1 MKKMILIFTLF
12 ASSTLFAGPVVEIFE
27 CKLNEGKTY
36 DDLSS
41 MMDTFSG
48 YLEKAGL
55 EDTYTAHVGFQQIPI
70 KAGSVNW
77 IGISPSAED
86 FGKAI
91 DWFTS
96 SEDGRSFGAL
106 YESVYSCENSFMTY
120 ITASSK

>member
-27 CKLNEGKTY
+27 CELNEGKTY

-86 FGKAI
+86 LVKLSIGLPLLKMEELLELCMNQS
-91 DWFTS
+91 TVVKT
-96 SEDGRSFGAL
+96 L
-106 YESVYSCENSFMTY
+106 L
-120 ITASSK
+120 

>member
-1 MKKMILIFTLF
+1 MKKIILVFTLL
-12 ASSTLFAGPVVEIFE
+12 ASSTLFAGPVVEIYE
-27 CKLNEGKTY
+27 CELNEGKSY

-55 EDTYTAHVGFQQIPI
+55 EDTYTAHVGFQQIPV

-91 DWFTS
+91 EWLPLQKMEELLELCMNQSTVVKT
-96 SEDGRSFGAL
+96 L
-106 YESVYSCENSFMTY
+106 L
-120 ITASSK
+120 

>member
-1 MKKMILIFTLF
+1 MILIFTLL
-12 ASSTLFAGPVVEIFE
+12 ASSTLFAGPVVEIYE
-27 CKLNEGKTY
+27 CELNEGKSY

-55 EDTYTAHVGFQQIPI
+55 EDTYTAHVGFQQIPV

-91 DWFTS
+91 EWFTS
-96 SEDGRSFGAL
+96 SEDGRTFGAL